1 MLTGMYYAGR
11 RIIELQTSLALV
23 HGPSSARP
31 APTVDEYGR
40 MPFQHAALEGL
51 EGLSTGE
58 NAKYHFLNKDRVAQL
73 AESYGLD
80 DVVRWKPKNVRY
92 LLQG

>member
-1 MLTGMYYAGR
+1 MCYAGR
-11 RIIELQTSLALV
+11 RIIELQTSLALL

-31 APTVDEYGR
+31 VSTADEFGR

-51 EGLSTGE
+51 DGLSTGE
-58 NAKYHFLNKDRVAQL
+58 NAKYRFLNRDRLAQL

-80 DVVRWKPKNVRY
+80 GVVRWKPKNVCY
-92 LLQG
+92 LPPDLCL